1 MIRRTLAF
9 SLAVLV
15 SSCSPGPEPDL
26 EVAVRVEA
34 VTLDPHSN
42 SPVLVLAE
50 LEGSRRLPIWIGFSE
65 ARSIASALENQW
77 QPRPNTHDLAKRLI
91 DQLEGRVERVVVTRL
106 TEEIYYAL
114 IVVNDQGRIVEIDA
128 RPSDAIA
135 IGLRYE
141 APLFVREA
149 VFESTVE
156 GHMEAGPGK
165 GVRNVPPQRHPESD
179 RQVASSKRR
188 IQSTNASWR
197 LASGAVTVG
206 GRPAPFRSAAP
217 AREQCRS
224 CRSSMDRC
232 VFPVFS
238 PPTRTVFH

>member
-1 MIRRTLAF
+1 MNRRTLALL
-9 SLAVLV
+9 LAVLV
-15 SSCSPGPEPDL
+15 SSCSPGPEPDP

-42 SPVLVLAE
+42 SPVLVLGE

-65 ARSIASALENQW
+65 ARSIASVLENQS

-114 IVVNDQGRIVEIDA
+114 IVVNAQGRIVEVDA

-156 GHMEAGPGK
+156 GHMEAGPGRE
-165 GVRNVPPQRHPESD
+165 VRNVPPRRHPESD
-179 RQVASSKRR
+179 RQVASSKLR
-188 IQSTNASWR
+188 IQSTNAS
-197 LASGAVTVG
+197 
-206 GRPAPFRSAAP
+206 
-217 AREQCRS
+217 
-224 CRSSMDRC
+224 
-232 VFPVFS
+232 
-238 PPTRTVFH
+238 